1 MISLCGRI
9 CDEVHALRPVK
20 QTLEGGV
27 VILSD
32 PAYMS
37 QRYPE
42 FCRKLLYEDATPEF
56 LEATAEWEK
65 AYGKVR
71 SAFQMIIMTC

>member
-1 MISLCGRI
+1 MVIS
-9 CDEVHALRPVK
+9 
-20 QTLEGGV
+20 
-27 VILSD
+27 SD
-32 PAYMS
+32 PACMS

-71 SAFQMIIMTC
+71 PAFQIIIKTCCSQARIAEKGKVFQTGLS